1 MTRHLRFLFVALL
14 TIACSLVGKAAEGD
28 TYKLVTD
35 ASELKSGDIVVIASK
50 DKAVAMG
57 APNDK
62 KEKYQPVTGIK
73 ITDNVLAY
81 KEGFTE
87 LLLEGEAGKW
97 YFKYGN
103 GYIYANSTLSTN
115 LSFDTSKKKSA
126 NISISNG
133 NASIGFDIFAN
144 SKYLSYSTKTSN
156 FGYYNNNKSGLGDH
170 GVSVQI
176 YKKQRRDNG
185 LSISTN
191 SVTTTTADLDG
202 TFRSYVTLTNPNN
215 LSPITYKSSNTGV
228 AEVNEQG
235 EVKVNKSGET
245 TITVSYAGTDTYTQ
259 AELSY
264 TLTINKLENGIA
276 IDKTSVE
283 DDLNG
288 YNGEA
293 KQYVSL
299 TNPNN
304 LPITY
309 TSSNPYVATVD
320 ESGNVKLVSWGKT
333 TITVSYPGSEV
344 YESATTSYEL
354 NVINSETSY
363 DEKFIVFAADTD
375 KGSNSTILGRGD
387 KLSKENVTIQSTW
400 AGFKKNP
407 YELYAGSTTTIST
420 TKGKIVRIEML
431 GCGHLDIVN
440 SDKGTFDKG
449 KSDAVWTGSEKS
461 VNFQTNSGTTTPTV
475 STFRVYVEYPNVK
488 TFKYNENEA
497 NNIEAW
503 EISDITLNRTLVANK
518 WNTLCVPFAISEEE
532 IKANFGE
539 GTLVEKFEAV
549 NGNTVNFADATSI
562 EAGVPYLIKPTV
574 AGTTYTFNGKEVSAD
589 APKAEG
595 NADVTFQGIYS
606 PTDITNNGT
615 VKAAGVTEGGKVL
628 FVNPGSQTKAF
639 RCFFTISDNAS
650 ITPAMLKINIKGVE
664 TAINSIVMGNSN
676 ATDNA
681 VYNLQG
687 QRVNG
692 NSLAKGIYIKNG
704 KKFAVK

>member
-1 MTRHLRFLFVALL
+1 ML

-35 ASELKSGDIVVIASK
+35 ASELKSGDIVVIASGTN
-50 DKAVAMG
+50 AMG
-57 APNDK
+57 VVNS
-62 KEKYQPVTGIK
+62 EGTK
-73 ITDNVLAY
+73 ITAVTVKINDNILEWANGV
-81 KEGFTE
+81 EETT
-87 LLLEGEAGKW
+87 LEGSNNKWNIKHTGKYLTYKKW
-97 YFKYGN
+97 
-103 GYIYANSTLSTN
+103 NSESILMYDAPDKDCLFT
-115 LSFDTSKKKSA
+115 
-126 NISISNG
+126 ISINNG
-133 NASIGFDIFAN
+133 NATIKNNTKNVNKTHF
-144 SKYLSYSTKTSN
+144 SYNGS
-156 FGYYNNNKSGLGDH
+156 FGYYSDGT
-170 GVSVQI
+170 VQI
-176 YKKQRRDNG
+176 YKKQRRDNK
-185 LSISTN
+185 LSLSAT
-191 SVTTTTADLDG
+191 SATTTTVDLDG
-202 TFRSYVTLTNPNN
+202 AFHSYVTLANPNN

-245 TITVSYAGTDTYTQ
+245 TITISYAGNDTYTQ

-264 TLTINKLENGIA
+264 TLTINKLANGIA

-320 ESGNVKLVSWGKT
+320 ENGNVKLVSWGKT
-333 TITVSYPGSEV
+333 TITVSYTGSEV

-363 DEKFIVFAADTD
+363 DEKFIVFAAGTD
-375 KGSNSTILGRGD
+375 KGSNSTILGGGD

-400 AGFKKNP
+400 AGFKNNP
-407 YELYAGSTTTIST
+407 YDLYAGSTTTIST
-420 TKGKIVRIEML
+420 TKGRIVRIEML

-475 STFRVYVEYPNVK
+475 STFRIYVEYPNVK
-488 TFKYNENEA
+488 TFEYNENKA

-503 EISDITLNRTLVANK
+503 ENSDITLNRTLVADK

-539 GTLVEKFEAV
+539 GTRVEKLDAV

-574 AGTTYTFNGKEVSAD
+574 AGTTYTFNGKDVIAD
-589 APKAEG
+589 APKTEG

-606 PTDITNNGT
+606 PTDITNDGT
-615 VKAAGVTEGGKVL
+615 VKAAGVTEDGKVL
-628 FVNPGSQTKAF
+628 FVNADSQTKAF

-650 ITPAMLKINIKGVE
+650 ITPAMLKVSIKGVE
-664 TAINSIVMGNSN
+664 TAINSIVMGNNN
-676 ATDNA
+676 AADNA
-681 VYNLQG
+681 IYNLQG

-692 NSLAKGIYIKNG
+692 NSLTKGIYIKNG

>member
-1 MTRHLRFLFVALL
+1 MFVAML
-14 TIACSLVGKAAEGD
+14 TIACSLIGKAAEGD

-35 ASELKSGDIVVIASK
+35 ASDLKSGDIVVIASGTN
-50 DKAVAMG
+50 AMG
-57 APNDK
+57 AVNTEGTKID
-62 KEKYQPVTGIK
+62 PVQVT
-73 ITDNVLAY
+73 ITDGILKYTEGLGETILESNGSNWYLKFNGQYILYENRYNENVMMQ
-81 KEGFTE
+81 TSTD
-87 LLLEGEAGKW
+87 
-97 YFKYGN
+97 KYC
-103 GYIYANSTLSTN
+103 L
-115 LSFDTSKKKSA
+115 F
-126 NISISNG
+126 SITMDQDG
-133 NASIGFDIFAN
+133 NASIKN
-144 SKYLSYSTKTSN
+144 NERPWKKNLSFSN
-156 FGYYNNNKSGLGDH
+156 GSSFGYYNNNST
-170 GVSVQI
+170 VQI
-176 YKKQRRDNG
+176 YKKQRRDNK
-185 LSISTN
+185 LSLSAT
-191 SVTTTTADLDG
+191 SATTTTADLDG
-202 TFRSYVTLTNPNN
+202 TFRRYVTLANPNN

-245 TITVSYAGTDTYTQ
+245 TITVSYAGNDTYTQ

-264 TLTINKLENGIA
+264 TLTINKLANGIT
-276 IDKTSVE
+276 IDKTSVAA
-283 DDLNG
+283 DLNG
-288 YNGEA
+288 YKGEA

-333 TITVSYPGSEV
+333 TITVSYTGSEV

-354 NVINSETSY
+354 NVINSESNY
-363 DEKFIVFAADTD
+363 DRKLIEFVAGTD
-375 KGSNSTILGRGD
+375 KG
-387 KLSKENVTIQSTW
+387 KEGGLPTLFTKAESLTKDVVNLHATTTTLAS
-400 AGFKKNP
+400 NP
-407 YELYAGSTTTIST
+407 YHFAGGSTSKISV
-420 TKGKIVRIEML
+420 TKGNIVKIEFYGSNLTRLNCTSE
-431 GCGHLDIVN
+431 
-440 SDKGTFDKG
+440 GTFDKQ
-449 KSDAVWTGSEKS
+449 SNIACWLGSAKEVS
-461 VNFQTNSGTTTPTV
+461 FNNTQTQINYADVTNI
-475 STFRVYVEYPNVK
+475 RVYVEYPNVK
-488 TFKYNENEA
+488 TFEYNENEA

-503 EISDITLNRTLVANK
+503 EISDITLNRTLVADK

-539 GTLVEKFEAV
+539 GTLVEKFDAV

-562 EAGVPYLIKPTV
+562 EAGVPYLIKPTF

-589 APKAEG
+589 TPKVEG
-595 NADVTFQGIYS
+595 NADVTFKGIYS

-628 FVNPGSQTKAF
+628 FVNAGSQTKAF
-639 RCFFTISDNAS
+639 RCFFTISNNAS
-650 ITPAMLKINIKGVE
+650 ITPAMLKISIKGVE
-664 TAINSIVMGNSN
+664 TAINSIVMDNSN

-692 NSLAKGIYIKNG
+692 NSLTKGIYIKNG

>member
-1 MTRHLRFLFVALL
+1 MFVAML
-14 TIACSLVGKAAEGD
+14 TIACSLIGKAAEGD

-35 ASELKSGDIVVIASK
+35 ASELKSGDIVVIASGTN
-50 DKAVAMG
+50 AMG
-57 APNDK
+57 AVNTEGTKID
-62 KEKYQPVTGIK
+62 PVQVT
-73 ITDNVLAY
+73 ITDGILKYTEGLGETILESNGSNWYLKFNGQYISYESRFNENVQMQAS
-81 KEGFTE
+81 TD
-87 LLLEGEAGKW
+87 
-97 YFKYGN
+97 KYCLFSISIIQDGN
-103 GYIYANSTLSTN
+103 ATVKNNERPWKKN
-115 LSFDTSKKKSA
+115 LSF
-126 NISISNG
+126 SNG
-133 NASIGFDIFAN
+133 KS
-144 SKYLSYSTKTSN
+144 
-156 FGYYNNNKSGLGDH
+156 FGYYNNDGT
-170 GVSVQI
+170 VQI
-176 YKKQRRDNG
+176 YKKQRRDNE
-185 LSISTN
+185 LSLSAT
-191 SVTTTTADLDG
+191 SATTTTADLDG
-202 TFRSYVTLTNPNN
+202 AFHSYVTLANPNN

-264 TLTINKLENGIA
+264 TLTINKLANGIT
-276 IDKTSVE
+276 IDKTSVAA
-283 DDLNG
+283 DLNG
-288 YNGEA
+288 YKGEA

-354 NVINSETSY
+354 NVINSESNY
-363 DEKFIVFAADTD
+363 DRKLIEFVAGTD
-375 KGSNSTILGRGD
+375 KG
-387 KLSKENVTIQSTW
+387 KEGGLPTLFTKAESLTKDVVNHHATTTTLAS
-400 AGFKKNP
+400 NP
-407 YELYAGSTTTIST
+407 YHFAGGSTSKISV
-420 TKGKIVRIEML
+420 TKGNIVKIEFYGSNLTRLNCTSE
-431 GCGHLDIVN
+431 
-440 SDKGTFDKG
+440 GTFDKQ
-449 KSDAVWTGSEKS
+449 SNIACWLGSAKEVS
-461 VNFQTNSGTTTPTV
+461 FNNTQTQINYADVTNI
-475 STFRVYVEYPNVK
+475 RVYVEYPNVK
-488 TFKYNENEA
+488 TFEYNENEA

-503 EISDITLNRTLVANK
+503 EISDITLNRTLVADK

-574 AGTTYTFNGKEVSAD
+574 AGTTYTFYGKEVSAD
-589 APKAEG
+589 APKTEG

-628 FVNPGSQTKAF
+628 FVNAGSQTKAF

-650 ITPAMLKINIKGVE
+650 IKPAMLKISIKGVE
-664 TAINSIVMGNSN
+664 TAINSIVMDNSN

-692 NSLAKGIYIKNG
+692 NSLTKGIYIKNG

>member
-1 MTRHLRFLFVALL
+1 ML

-73 ITDNVLAY
+73 ITDDVLAY

-103 GYIYANSTLSTN
+103 GYIYAKSTTSTV
-115 LSFDTSKKKSA
+115 LSFDTNKKKSA

-133 NASIGFDIFAN
+133 NASIGFDIPLN
-144 SKYLSYSTKTSN
+144 SSYLSYSTKTSN
-156 FGYYNNNKSGLGDH
+156 FGYYNSIFGDH
-170 GVSVQI
+170 GVPVQI
-176 YKKQRRDNG
+176 YKKQRRANG
-185 LSISTN
+185 LSISTK
-191 SVTTTTADLDG
+191 SFTTTTADLDG
-202 TFRSYVTLTNPNN
+202 NFHSYVTLTNPNN

-235 EVKVNKSGET
+235 DVKVNKSGET
-245 TITVSYAGTDTYTQ
+245 TITVSYAGNDTYTQ

-283 DDLNG
+283 GDLNG

-293 KQYVSL
+293 KQYVRL

-333 TITVSYPGSEV
+333 TITVSYTGSEV

-354 NVINSETSY
+354 NVINSESNY
-363 DEKFIVFAADTD
+363 DRKLIEFVAGTD
-375 KGSNSTILGRGD
+375 KG
-387 KLSKENVTIQSTW
+387 KEGGLPTLFTKAESLTKDVVNLHATTTTLAS
-400 AGFKKNP
+400 NP
-407 YELYAGSTTTIST
+407 YHFAGGSTSKISV
-420 TKGKIVRIEML
+420 TKGNIVKIEFYGSNLTRLNCTSE
-431 GCGHLDIVN
+431 
-440 SDKGTFDKG
+440 GTFDKQ
-449 KSDAVWTGSEKS
+449 SNIACWLGSAKEVS
-461 VNFQTNSGTTTPTV
+461 FNNTQTQINYADVTNI
-475 STFRVYVEYPNVK
+475 RVYVEYPNVK
-488 TFKYNENEA
+488 TFVYNENEA

-503 EISDITLNRTLVANK
+503 EISGITLNRTLVANK

-532 IKANFGE
+532 IKANFGK
-539 GTLVEKFEAV
+539 GTLVEKLDAV

-562 EAGVPYLIKPTV
+562 EAGMPYLIKPTV
-574 AGTTYTFNGKEVSAD
+574 ADTTYTFYGKEVSAD
-589 APKAEG
+589 APKTEG
-595 NADVTFQGIYS
+595 NADVTFKGIYT
-606 PTDITNNGT
+606 PTDITDNGT

-628 FVNPGSQTKAF
+628 FVNPGSKTKAF
-639 RCFFTISDNAS
+639 RCFFTISGNAS
-650 ITPAMLKINIKGVE
+650 ITPAMLKISIKGVE
-664 TAINSIVMGNSN
+664 TAINSIVMDNSN

-692 NSLAKGIYIKNG
+692 NSLTKGIYIKNG

>member
-1 MTRHLRFLFVALL
+1 ML

-103 GYIYANSTLSTN
+103 GYIYANSTVSTD
-115 LSFDTSKKKSA
+115 LSFDTNKKKSA
-126 NISISNG
+126 NINISNG
-133 NASIGFDIFAN
+133 NASIGFDIPLN

-156 FGYYNNNKSGLGDH
+156 FGYYNNSNRPIVGDH

-202 TFRSYVTLTNPNN
+202 AFHSYVTLANPNN

-245 TITVSYAGTDTYTQ
+245 TITVSYAGNDTYTQ

-264 TLTINKLENGIA
+264 TLTINKLANGIT
-276 IDKTSVE
+276 IDKNLAE

-293 KQYVSL
+293 KKYVSL

-333 TITVSYPGSEV
+333 TITVSYTGSEV

-363 DEKFIVFAADTD
+363 DEKFIVFAAGTD
-375 KGSNSTILGRGD
+375 KGSNSTILGGGD

-400 AGFKKNP
+400 AGFKNNP

-420 TKGKIVRIEML
+420 TKGRIVRIEML

-488 TFKYNENEA
+488 TFEYNENKA

-503 EISDITLNRTLVANK
+503 ENSDITLNRTLVADK

-539 GTLVEKFEAV
+539 GTLVEKLDAV

-574 AGTTYTFNGKEVSAD
+574 AGTTYTFNGKDVIAD
-589 APKAEG
+589 APKTEG

-606 PTDITNNGT
+606 PTDITNGGT
-615 VKAAGVTEGGKVL
+615 VKAAGVTEDGKVL
-628 FVNPGSQTKAF
+628 FVNADSQTKAF
-639 RCFFTISDNAS
+639 RCFFTLNDNATIS
-650 ITPAMLKINIKGVE
+650 PAMLKISIKGVE
-664 TAINSIVMGNSN
+664 TAINSIVMGNNN
-676 ATDNA
+676 AADNA
-681 VYNLQG
+681 IYNLQG

>member
-1 MTRHLRFLFVALL
+1 MQKESFWRAKGALLQAKRSTFEKRRFLHGKFRDNKNKKSTNKIMTRHLRFLFVALL

-62 KEKYQPVTGIK
+62 KEKYLPVTGIK
-73 ITDNVLAY
+73 ITDDVLAY

-103 GYIYANSTLSTN
+103 GYIYAKSTTSTV
-115 LSFDTSKKKSA
+115 LSFDTIKKNSA

-133 NASIGFDIFAN
+133 NASIGFDIVAN
-144 SKYLSYSTKTSN
+144 SSYLSYSTKTSN
-156 FGYYNNNKSGLGDH
+156 FGYYNSIFGDH
-170 GVSVQI
+170 GVPVQI
-176 YKKQRRDNG
+176 YKKQRR
-185 LSISTN
+185 
-191 SVTTTTADLDG
+191 A
-202 TFRSYVTLTNPNN
+202 
-215 LSPITYKSSNTGV
+215 
-228 AEVNEQG
+228 
-235 EVKVNKSGET
+235 
-245 TITVSYAGTDTYTQ
+245 
-259 AELSY
+259 
-264 TLTINKLENGIA
+264 NGIT

-288 YNGEA
+288 YKGEA

-488 TFKYNENEA
+488 TFEYNENKD

-503 EISDITLNRTLVANK
+503 ENSDITLNRTLVANK

-562 EAGVPYLIKPTV
+562 EPGVPYLIKPTV

-606 PTDITNNGT
+606 PTDITKNGT
-615 VKAAGVTEGGKVL
+615 VKAAGVTEDGKVL
-628 FVNPGSQTKAF
+628 FVNPDSKTKAF

-650 ITPAMLKINIKGVE
+650 ITPAMLKVSIKGVE
-664 TAINSIVMGNSN
+664 TAINSIVMDNSN

-692 NSLAKGIYIKNG
+692 NSLTKGIYIKNG

>member
-1 MTRHLRFLFVALL
+1 MFVAML
-14 TIACSLVGKAAEGD
+14 TIACSLIGKAAEGD

-35 ASELKSGDIVVIASK
+35 ASELKSGDIVVIASGTN
-50 DKAVAMG
+50 AMG
-57 APNDK
+57 AVNTEGTKID
-62 KEKYQPVTGIK
+62 PVQVT
-73 ITDNVLAY
+73 ITDGILKYTEGLGETILESNGSNWYLKFNGQYISYESRFNENVQMQAS
-81 KEGFTE
+81 TD
-87 LLLEGEAGKW
+87 
-97 YFKYGN
+97 KYCLFSISIIQDGN
-103 GYIYANSTLSTN
+103 ATVKNNERPWKKN
-115 LSFDTSKKKSA
+115 LSF
-126 NISISNG
+126 SNG
-133 NASIGFDIFAN
+133 KS
-144 SKYLSYSTKTSN
+144 
-156 FGYYNNNKSGLGDH
+156 FGYYNNDGT
-170 GVSVQI
+170 VQI
-176 YKKQRRDNG
+176 YKKQRRDNE
-185 LSISTN
+185 LSLSAT
-191 SVTTTTADLDG
+191 SATTTTADLDG
-202 TFRSYVTLTNPNN
+202 AFHSYVTLANPNN

-264 TLTINKLENGIA
+264 TLTINKLANGIT
-276 IDKTSVE
+276 IDKTSVAA
-283 DDLNG
+283 DLNG
-288 YNGEA
+288 YKGEA

-354 NVINSETSY
+354 NVINSESNY
-363 DEKFIVFAADTD
+363 DRKLIEFVAGTD
-375 KGSNSTILGRGD
+375 KG
-387 KLSKENVTIQSTW
+387 KEGGLPTLFTKAESLTKDVVNLHATTTTLAS
-400 AGFKKNP
+400 NP
-407 YELYAGSTTTIST
+407 YHFAGGSTSKISV
-420 TKGKIVRIEML
+420 TKGNIVKIEFYGSNLTRLNCTSE
-431 GCGHLDIVN
+431 
-440 SDKGTFDKG
+440 GTFDKQ
-449 KSDAVWTGSEKS
+449 SNIACWLGSAKEVS
-461 VNFQTNSGTTTPTV
+461 FNNTQTQINYADVTNI
-475 STFRVYVEYPNVK
+475 RVYVEYPNVK
-488 TFKYNENEA
+488 TFVYNENEA

-503 EISDITLNRTLVANK
+503 EISDITLNRTLVADK

-574 AGTTYTFNGKEVSAD
+574 AGTTYTFYGKEVSAD
-589 APKAEG
+589 APKTEG

-628 FVNPGSQTKAF
+628 FVNAGSQTKAF

-650 ITPAMLKINIKGVE
+650 IKPAMLKISIKGVE
-664 TAINSIVMGNSN
+664 TAINSIVMDNSN

-692 NSLAKGIYIKNG
+692 NSLTKGIYIKNG